1 MNTQANS
8 PRRRL
13 LAAAALMTILCFS
26 PALGQRE
33 LTLRDNVKVYVTVM
47 DPKTVTDIFGRRIG
61 GRFVAIQVTIT
72 NRRDDFQLLIHD
84 VSLDLRRI
92 FPPDSRYTP
101 PQIKAELA
109 CEQAMENRRQ
119 QYIRQLEEMR
129 AEYFRRGQPLSRG
142 AERQLDREV
151 ESLEDEIRGL
161 RDDID
166 MCKGRSRFELS
177 SLELSLLRG
186 VAEKGQGEDRRNFIL
201 RLFRGVGTVAAG
213 LIGVAPFGP
222 SYGDSVAIFNGPVI
236 SAYMDTFPDYT
247 INQLNRLNDSAY
259 RSNTLVPKQQSKVI
273 VAFIPQSM
281 FMDNKQRELFKK
293 DPLRLFDQLD
303 FRKAEARVDG
313 AFITEVEDMPPLVS
327 AVQLEPEELAKLQ
340 DAAPEVRG
348 AVVGR
353 LLSGAKIGLVGAVPE
368 GVTVE
373 LDGTPDDRRL
383 DFIIKS
389 PKPIPPGTSLTLQ
402 VSNEQGVQ
410 TIAHPLSYTPKLPTL
425 TGVEPDPA
433 EGEAGSEVTLTLKGT
448 NFIPN
453 TGLNPRAT
461 HVVVQPGSGLRVA
474 SVDVTSA
481 TTLDVTLSI
490 TSGAP
495 RAASQLRVSNAAGV
509 SAQSVT
515 FTVKAPPESEAAAPH
530 ARR

>member
-1 MNTQANS
+1 MRTQANS
-8 PRRRL
+8 LRRL
-13 LAAAALMTILCFS
+13 LATATVLAPLTMLCVC
-26 PALGQRE
+26 PALAQQGPSLKDDVR
-33 LTLRDNVKVYVTVM
+33 VYVAVL
-47 DPKTVTDIFGRRIG
+47 DPKTVADDYGRRIS

-84 VSLDLRRI
+84 ISLDLRRI
-92 FPPDSRYTP
+92 FPSGSPYMP
-101 PQIKAELA
+101 PQIKAELE
-109 CEQAMENRRQ
+109 CENAIESRRQ
-119 QYIRQLEEMR
+119 QYIRDLQER
-129 AEYFRRGQPLSRG
+129 RSEYFRRGQPLSKEATR
-142 AERQLDREV
+142 RLDREV
-151 ESLEDEIRGL
+151 ADLEDEIRGL

-166 MCKGRSRFELS
+166 MCKGRSRFEQS

-186 VAEKGQGEDRRNFIL
+186 VAEKGQGQDRRNFIL

-213 LIGVAPFGP
+213 LIGVAPFGT
-222 SYGDSVAIFNGPVI
+222 SYGDSVAVFNGPVI
-236 SAYMDTFPDYT
+236 SAYMDAFPDYT
-247 INQLNRLNDSAY
+247 INQLNRLNDTAY
-259 RSNTLVPKQQSKVI
+259 RSNTFIPKNESMAI
-273 VAFIPQSM
+273 VVFIPQWT
-281 FMDNKQRELFKK
+281 FMDKKQRELFRD
-293 DPLRLFDQLD
+293 DPLRLFEQLD

-313 AFITEVEDMPPLVS
+313 AFVTEVKDMPPLVS
-327 AVQLEPEELAKLQ
+327 AVQFEPEELAKLQ

-383 DFIIKS
+383 DFVIKS
-389 PKPIPPGTSLTLQ
+389 PKPIPPGTSLTFQ

-410 TIAHPLSYTPKLPTL
+410 TIAHPLSYTPKPPTL

-453 TGLNPRAT
+453 TGSNPRAT

-490 TSGAP
+490 SAGAP
-495 RAASQLRVSNAAGV
+495 RADSRLRVSNAAGV

-515 FTVKAPPESEAAAPH
+515 FTVKAPPEQ
-530 ARR
+530 